1 MTGFQAF
8 VKLLKTAATNPIL
21 RGIATDVGIQALNAL
36 KEKIKELLNRI
47 GKPNH
52 KDLKSRVSELEQI
65 QAKHIDL
72 LSKVEE
78 QIAAQSNALAIL
90 NARIIILG
98 IACGILLL
106 LSIYLL
112 VR

>member
-8 VKLLKTAATNPIL
+8 VKLLKPIL
-21 RGIATDVGIQALNAL
+21 GGIATDVGLQALNAI
-36 KEKIKELLNRI
+36 KETIKELLNGI
-47 GKPNH
+47 GKSNH

-65 QAKHIDL
+65 QAEHIDL
-72 LSKVEE
+72 LSKIED
-78 QIAAQSNALAIL
+78 QITAQSNALATL
-90 NARIIILG
+90 NARIVILG